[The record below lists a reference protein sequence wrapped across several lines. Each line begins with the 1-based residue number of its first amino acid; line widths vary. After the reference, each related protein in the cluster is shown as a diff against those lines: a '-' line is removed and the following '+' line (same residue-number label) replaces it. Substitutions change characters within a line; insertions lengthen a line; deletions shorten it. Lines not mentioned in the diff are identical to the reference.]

1 MEPIAVNEL
10 SRIDLNLLWALHVLL
25 EEASVTAAA
34 ARLHV
39 GQPAVSNQLA
49 RLRELLADPLLVRDG
64 RGLTRTPRAE
74 ALRAPLAEAVSQIG
88 RVLLGDQRFDPQTE
102 SRCFVLAGDDAV
114 EVCDVPLI
122 LRAMMQ
128 TLPRAGLRIVS
139 IERMIAGGGIASSEI
154 DVALGPRVAF
164 PPGLFTPL
172 YKQGALLAFRRG
184 HPEAGRKLTRE
195 RFNRLRFVDTWIAAG
210 RPGEGHK
217 QVSSQLEQHG
227 FMRDVALTVSHFS
240 AAASAAAE
248 SDLVAG
254 LPERVARY
262 YAKHLPLTL
271 ASFPAPLTF
280 ELEMGL
286 GWHERTHADPACRF
300 FRDLVV
306 RALGP
311 KKATRKL
318 TTSTRALPDR

>member
-1 MEPIAVNEL
+1 MRPIDSNEL

-49 RLRELLADPLLVRDG
+49 RLRELFSDPLLVRDG

-88 RVLLGDQRFDPQTE
+88 RVLLADQSFDPRTE
-102 SRCFVLAGDDAV
+102 SRCFVLAGEDAV

-122 LRAMMQ
+122 LKAMQRA
-128 TLPRAGLRIVS
+128 LPRASLRIVS
-139 IERMIAGGGIASSEI
+139 IERMIACGGIASSEI

-164 PPGLFTPL
+164 PLGLFTPL

-184 HPEAGRKLTRE
+184 HPEARKKLTRE
-195 RFNRLRFVDTWIAAG
+195 RFNRLRFVDTWIGAG
-210 RPGEGHK
+210 RPGEGHR
-217 QVSSQLEQHG
+217 QVSAQLERHG
-227 FMRDVALTVSHFS
+227 YERNVALTVSHFS

-271 ASFPAPLTF
+271 ESFPAPLTF

-300 FRDLVV
+300 FREVV
-306 RALGP
+306 VLALETKP
-311 KKATRKL
+311 ARKL
-318 TTSTRALPDR
+318 TASRAAPRDR

>member
-1 MEPIAVNEL
+1 MPGNEL

-64 RGLTRTPRAE
+64 RRLVRTPRAE
-74 ALRAPLAEAVSQIG
+74 ALRAPLTAAVSGIE
-88 RVLLGDQRFDPQTE
+88 RVLLGDASFDAARE
-102 SRCFVLAGDDAV
+102 SRCFVLSGDDAV
-114 EVCDVPLI
+114 EVTDVPLI
-122 LRAMMQ
+122 LKAMERA
-128 TLPRAGLRIVS
+128 LPRASLRVVS
-139 IERMIAGGGIASSEI
+139 ISRMIAAGGIASPEI
-154 DVALGPRVAF
+154 DVALGPRAAF
-164 PPGLFTPL
+164 PAGRFTPL
-172 YKQGALLAFRRG
+172 YRQGALLAFRTG
-184 HPEAGRKLTRE
+184 HPLAKKKLTRE
-195 RFNRLRFVDTWIAAG
+195 RFNTLRFVDTWIADG

-217 QVSSQLEQHG
+217 QVSGQLAEHG
-227 FMRDVALTVSHFS
+227 FVRQVALTVSHFS

-262 YAKHLPLTL
+262 YAKYMPLTL
-271 ASFPAPLTF
+271 TGFPAPLTF

-286 GWHERTHADPACRF
+286 GWHDRTHGDPACKF
-300 FRDLVV
+300 FRALVV
-306 RALGP
+306 RAL
-311 KKATRKL
+311 AT
-318 TTSTRALPDR
+318 TTSRAGTRGR